1 MTKRPTTV
9 IASKN
14 DSLFETTNLTPHFIM
29 SSLAF
34 IIHNLEFGDCKIRDN
49 IVFVSINWFHKIQLL
64 SIGLTTITI
73 SISNN
78 CKLV

>member
-14 DSLFETTNLTPHFIM
+14 ESLFETTNLTPHCIM

-34 IIHNLEFGDCKIRDN
+34 IIHNLEFGDSQIRDN
-49 IVFVSINWFHKIQLL
+49 IFFVLINWFHKIQLL
-64 SIGLTTITI
+64 SIGLATITI
-73 SISNN
+73 SISND